1 MVIYATRRKGKVSG
15 LQSNQ
20 GANHELDFFVVGEKA
35 LGPAL

>member
-1 MVIYATRRKGKVSG
+1 MGISAARRKGKVSS